1 MSKKRP
7 AAGQRSLS
15 RARATRRPAAT
26 PATPSRSAA
35 KSRRPALSPAV
46 TRWLR
51 TSKIPIIIA
60 VLVLVAIL
68 VAMFFRLTDAVPAAS
83 LPPAV
88 HLTARWLANLAQ
100 PASAGLPL
108 ALPLGI

>member
-1 MSKKRP
+1 
-7 AAGQRSLS
+7 
-15 RARATRRPAAT
+15 
-26 PATPSRSAA
+26 
-35 KSRRPALSPAV
+35 
-46 TRWLR
+46 
-51 TSKIPIIIA
+51 
-60 VLVLVAIL
+60 VLVAIL